1 MFSTLTERL
10 EGIFKR
16 MRGYGRLSEE
26 NIQEGL
32 REVRLALLEA
42 DVHFKVVKDFIE
54 RIKVRAIGQEVME
67 SLTPGQQLVK
77 IVHDELVALL
87 GGFNQRLNL
96 AGAQPAAIMLAGLQ
110 GSGKTTTA
118 AKLALWLRSKG
129 RRPYLVPADIY
140 RPAAIDQLKVLAKQI
155 QIDVFST
162 QPSDKPVDIVRKA
175 KAEAIRL
182 NKDTLIID
190 TAGRLHIDEALMQ
203 ELKDIKTLMSPQEIL
218 LVVDAMTG
226 QDAVNM
232 AKSFNEAIEIT
243 GVVLTKMDGDA
254 RGGAALSIQSITGKP
269 LKFVGVSEKL
279 DGLEPFYPD
288 RLANRILGMGDVL
301 SLIEK
306 VQQNVDQKKTLE
318 LKEKIKKDA
327 FTLEDFKDQLLQI
340 KKMGGLAQVISMIPG
355 INKLKQVQ
363 GMMPEEKE
371 LSKIIAIIDSMT
383 PMERADWTIIN
394 ASRRK
399 RIARGSGTTVQDV
412 NKLLKNYAEMAKML
426 KKIKKTGLKG
436 FARGFNPFG

>member
-162 QPSDKPVDIVRKA
+162 QPADKPVDIVRKA

-226 QDAVNM
+226 QDAVN
-232 AKSFNEAIEIT
+232 IC
-243 GVVLTKMDGDA
+243 
-254 RGGAALSIQSITGKP
+254 
-269 LKFVGVSEKL
+269 
-279 DGLEPFYPD
+279 
-288 RLANRILGMGDVL
+288 
-301 SLIEK
+301 
-306 VQQNVDQKKTLE
+306 
-318 LKEKIKKDA
+318 
-327 FTLEDFKDQLLQI
+327 LLYT
-340 KKMGGLAQVISMIPG
+340 SPS
-355 INKLKQVQ
+355 
-363 GMMPEEKE
+363 PR
-371 LSKIIAIIDSMT
+371 D
-383 PMERADWTIIN
+383 
-394 ASRRK
+394 
-399 RIARGSGTTVQDV
+399 
-412 NKLLKNYAEMAKML
+412 
-426 KKIKKTGLKG
+426 
-436 FARGFNPFG
+436 